1 MGSGIAITSFRP
13 ATTCVSAESS
23 ETALPADFDS
33 SRDRC
38 CRCNACLFQQAQEPQ
53 CILHRQPA
61 GSEAGNPL
69 VLTCDVPLAL
79 SDVAPR
85 HADVVVEKH
94 CPQREIPRVVP
105 LWF

>member
-1 MGSGIAITSFRP
+1 MLP
-13 ATTCVSAESS
+13 LQCV
-23 ETALPADFDS
+23 
-33 SRDRC
+33 
-38 CRCNACLFQQAQEPQ
+38 NLFQQAQEPQ
-53 CILHRQPA
+53 RILDRQPA